1 MGPGEIVESI
11 IEYGIYPVL
20 MGILLWLLLAMQKR
34 QNRAAEE
41 QEKRLT
47 ALIDSSIKLAI
58 HDSKK
63 HSPTEEADNR
73 KVATYIKSQ
82 LTAIVQ
88 ENGANRAFCVAYHNA
103 CRIIL
108 Q

>member
-58 HDSKK
+58 HDSKNIAQQK
-63 HSPTEEADNR
+63 R
-73 KVATYIKSQ
+73 
-82 LTAIVQ
+82 LRIV
-88 ENGANRAFCVAYHNA
+88 RL
-103 CRIIL
+103 RLIL
-108 Q
+108 NLS

>member
-47 ALIDSSIKLAI
+47 ALIDSSIKLVAI
-58 HDSKK
+58 M
-63 HSPTEEADNR
+63 
-73 KVATYIKSQ
+73 V
-82 LTAIVQ
+82 
-88 ENGANRAFCVAYHNA
+88 
-103 CRIIL
+103 RIMER
-108 Q
+108 